1 MSRTIRRQFLYWTTQ
16 FTVWAAYVTLISSV
30 AYADEKYAPGTGYL
44 MTMVLLIGIGV
55 SHLFR
60 LVILKLRWIDLSLG
74 GLLLRIVAGSLVLGA
89 LAFLLQAILHD
100 VLFPLSTPIIGGD
113 PFGVFTGWV
122 NWILLL
128 FGWGMGYFSYHW
140 FVRSRREEIRNLRLE
155 GANRENQLGTLRSQL
170 NPHFMFNAL
179 NGIRALIDEDPARAK
194 QSITQLSTI
203 LRNSMMTV
211 RRNTVPLGE
220 ELDIVK
226 AYLDL
231 EAMRFEER
239 LRVRY
244 DVEDGLDRLPVPPMM
259 LQTLAE
265 NAVRHGIAHLT
276 AGGDLE
282 IGAHRTLEGLLLS
295 VKNTGT
301 YDPSAPKKLG
311 TTSNGIGLRNT
322 RRRLEMLYGRTAE
335 LRIENRD
342 GMVVTEVEIPIAT
355 GKSVEFTIASPER
368 NEP

>member
-1 MSRTIRRQFLYWTTQ
+1 MDRPLQRQVLYWTTQ
-16 FTVWAAYVTLISSV
+16 FTVWSAYVALISSV
-30 AYADEKYAPGTGYL
+30 AYADRKYVPGTGYL
-44 MTMVLLIGIGV
+44 MTMVLLIGIAV

-60 LVILKLRWIDLSLG
+60 ALILRLRWIQLSLAA
-74 GLLLRIVAGSLVLGA
+74 LLLRIVLGALLLGA
-89 LAFLLQAILHD
+89 LAFLLQAVLHD
-100 VLFPLSTPIIGGD
+100 VLFPLSEPIIGGL
-113 PFGVFTGWV
+113 PLNAFTGWV

-140 FVRSRREEIRNLRLE
+140 FIRSRREEIRNLRLE
-155 GANRENQLGTLRSQL
+155 GANRENQLGNLRAQL

-194 QSITQLSTI
+194 RSITQLSNI

-226 AYLDL
+226 AYLEL

-239 LRVRY
+239 LRVRF
-244 DVEDGLDRLPVPPMM
+244 DVEEGMDRLPVPPMM

-265 NAVRHGIAHLT
+265 NAVRHGIANLT

-282 IGAHRTLEGLLLS
+282 VGVHRTLDGLLLS
-295 VKNTGT
+295 VKNSGT
-301 YDPSAPKKLG
+301 YDPHAPERTG
-311 TTSNGIGLRNT
+311 TPSNGIGLENT
-322 RRRLEMLYGRTAE
+322 RKRLEMLYGRKAE

-342 GMVVTEVEIPIAT
+342 GMVVTEVEIPIAA
-355 GKSVEFTIASPER
+355 GKSIEFTPPER
-368 NEP
+368 NTNEP